1 MSSFDND
8 PHKNLSNTSLP
19 SSIKLIMTSDYKNF
33 SVPPEVDSISVE
45 CESISNTVYEYMYGD
60 VASYIMYYMFIVLSL
75 TVCPLLCISIVLY
88 EHFGADRQKRTI
100 LNRILSCTLSNI
112 AILSFFWGLLRILR
126 DALGLL
132 PPLPITWLHFFTKSI
147 AYSTILFTSELAMF
161 RFLFIVVWK
170 RMKAINDEF
179 WMTVLAMS
187 TYLIAFYSILTAH
200 FIGSNVA
207 KMPWIIN
214 VNCTEKG

>member
-1 MSSFDND
+1 
-8 PHKNLSNTSLP
+8 
-19 SSIKLIMTSDYKNF
+19 MTSDYKNF

-45 CESISNTVYEYMYGD
+45 CESNSNAIYEYMYGD
-60 VASYIMYYMFIVLSL
+60 VASYIMYYVFIVLSL
-75 TVCPLLCISIVLY
+75 TVGPLLCISIVLY

-100 LNRILSCTLSNI
+100 LNRILSFILSNI

-132 PPLPITWLHFFTKSI
+132 PPLSITWLLFFTKSI
-147 AYSTILFTSELAMF
+147 AYSTHLFAAELAIF

-187 TYLIAFYSILTAH
+187 TYLIAFYSVLTAH
-200 FIGSNVA
+200 LIGSNLA
-207 KMPWIIN
+207 KSPWIIN
-214 VNCTEKG
+214 VKCTDKR

>member
-1 MSSFDND
+1 
-8 PHKNLSNTSLP
+8 
-19 SSIKLIMTSDYKNF
+19 MTSDYKNL
-33 SVPPEVDSISVE
+33 SVVPEGVVGSISVE
-45 CESISNTVYEYMYGD
+45 CDSDSNAVYAYLYGD
-60 VASYIMYYMFIVLSL
+60 VTSYIMYYAVIVVS
-75 TVCPLLCISIVLY
+75 VIVVPLLCISIVLY
-88 EHFGADRQKRTI
+88 ERFGADTQKRTI

-179 WMTVLAMS
+179 WMSVLAMS
-187 TYLIAFYSILTAH
+187 TYFIAFYTIL
-200 FIGSNVA
+200 IGYLIGDDLEET
-207 KMPWIIN
+207 PGIIN
-214 VNCTEKG
+214 VTCTEKR